1 MGRRVAAFA
10 AIVAV
15 SSVTTAAAGPLSTPR
30 FSVSAAVVT
39 PGDDVTVRLTRSPQP
54 FKRPIRVYLVAEP
67 AAATVR
73 SRFDSRLT
81 FVGSVARTR
90 RAVTFTVP
98 PLEPGLYAV
107 AYWCRGCVPRGKN
120 LVALRLP
127 LLRIDASPSG
137 KCPVTIPNGIHPPGA
152 QPSIYLH
159 GGGGLWAF
167 LPIDGIF
174 PAREADGTS
183 FQKMIWLGT
192 GPGGRTLLVR
202 YERLDTANPP
212 LKAETIAGQL
222 SGYAGESWASRMHFT
237 LGCWKVTGR
246 VGDASLVF
254 VVEVDQA

>member
-1 MGRRVAAFA
+1 MVRRVGAFA

-15 SSVTTAAAGPLSTPR
+15 SAVTTAAAGPLVTPR
-30 FSVSAAVVT
+30 FSFSASVVT

-54 FKRPIRVYLVAEP
+54 FKQPIRVYLVAES

-81 FVGSVARTR
+81 FVGSAVRTR

-98 PLEPGLYAV
+98 PLEPGLYTV
-107 AYWCRGCVPRGKN
+107 AYWCRGCMPRGKN
-120 LVALRLP
+120 LVALPLP
-127 LLRIDASPSG
+127 LLRIDAASSG
-137 KCPVTIPNGIHPPGA
+137 KCPVTIPNGTNPPGA
-152 QPSIYLH
+152 QPSSYLH

-167 LPIDGIF
+167 LPIDGVF
-174 PAREADGTS
+174 STREVDGTS

-202 YERLDTANPP
+202 YERVETADPP
-212 LKAETIAGQL
+212 LRADTIAGQL
-222 SGYAGESWASRMHFT
+222 SGYTGESWASRMHFK

-246 VGDASLVF
+246 VGDASLAF
-254 VVEVDQA
+254 VVEVVQA